1 MVDSSGPVKPL
12 RWGRWRIGRGPSL
25 AGSGPYVLLIALLV
39 AGMAVQ
45 TWGQRWSGDYWLHR
59 AAVLELSQDP
69 WTPAHPLTPSPAPDP
84 SLSPYTLLLGLVVR
98 VTGAHVRDVL
108 SVAALANLV
117 LLLVGLHLFVR
128 RFSAAALAPFWSLL
142 ATLFLWGIDPWRWSG
157 YLNANSIGFGL
168 PYPSMFAF
176 AVMLLGLS
184 ALHDVLERPR
194 PGRLAVLALSGAA
207 VVLTHP
213 FTGVAMVV
221 AAAAIMVGRLR
232 SIPARVVVGLM
243 AAAAAAAALALL
255 WPHYPLLDV
264 LDEAP
269 VYDRVHGRL
278 YHLVAERTFL
288 AVPALAAL
296 AARLRAD
303 RRDPLV
309 LAFTLA
315 GAMFTVGWV
324 TDRNSLGRALPLAML
339 SAHIALG
346 VWVAGPGT
354 ALWRGAR
361 PGQRTAM
368 LVSGALLLL
377 VGVAG
382 SRAGLSR
389 AVPRPLL
396 AAGVA
401 GDARLA
407 PLDDD
412 LGFLEE
418 TSRDDVLLVRG
429 LRPARAAPG
438 LGAKVVAPGYIA
450 PLLDDVEQRRSDLA
464 LFFAT
469 TSPRERRRI
478 MERYG
483 VSLVLLE
490 GRARAEAEA
499 LGSVVYR
506 DERFV
511 LVSVDR

>member
-1 MVDSSGPVKPL
+1 
-12 RWGRWRIGRGPSL
+12 
-25 AGSGPYVLLIALLV
+25 
-39 AGMAVQ
+39 MAVQ

-59 AAVLELSQDP
+59 AAVLELSLDP

-98 VTGAHVRDVL
+98 VTGADVGDVL

-117 LLLVGLHLFVR
+117 LLLVGFHLFVR
-128 RFSAAALAPFWSLL
+128 RFSAAPLAPFWSLL
-142 ATLFLWGIDPWRWSG
+142 ATLFLWGIGPWRWSG

-176 AVMLLGLS
+176 AVMLFGLS

-194 PGRLAVLALSGAA
+194 PGHLAVLALSCAA

-213 FTGVAMVV
+213 FTGVAMVLAAAAVVVRLRSLPVRVAVGLV
-221 AAAAIMVGRLR
+221 AAAV
-232 SIPARVVVGLM
+232 
-243 AAAAAAAALALL
+243 AASVLALL
-255 WPHYPLLDV
+255 WPYYPLLDV
-264 LDEAP
+264 LVEAP
-269 VYDRVHGRL
+269 VYDRIHGPL
-278 YHLVAERTFL
+278 YHLVASRTFL
-288 AVPALAAL
+288 ALPALAAL

-309 LAFTLA
+309 LTFALT

-324 TDRNSLGRALPLAML
+324 TDRDSLGRALPLAML
-339 SAHIALG
+339 SAHVALG

-361 PGQRTAM
+361 PWQRTAG
-368 LVSGALLLL
+368 LVSGSLLLL

-382 SRAGLSR
+382 SQAGLSR

-396 AAGVA
+396 PAGVA
-401 GDARLA
+401 HDARLER
-407 PLDDD
+407 LDGE
-412 LGFLEE
+412 LRFLEE

-429 LRPARAAPG
+429 IRPARVAPG
-438 LGAKVVAPGYIA
+438 LGAKVVGPGYIA
-450 PLLDDVEQRRSDLA
+450 PLLDDVEERRADVSR
-464 LFFAT
+464 FFAT
-469 TSPRERRRI
+469 TSARERRRI
-478 MERYG
+478 IDRYR

-490 GRARAEAEA
+490 GRSRREAEA
-499 LGSVVYR
+499 LGPVVYR

-511 LVSVDR
+511 MVSVGR

>member
-1 MVDSSGPVKPL
+1 
-12 RWGRWRIGRGPSL
+12 
-25 AGSGPYVLLIALLV
+25 
-39 AGMAVQ
+39 MATQ

-59 AAVLELSQDP
+59 AAVLELSLDP

-98 VTGAHVRDVL
+98 VTGAGVGDVL

-117 LLLVGLHLFVR
+117 LLLVGLQVFVR
-128 RFSAAALAPFWSLL
+128 RFSDAPLAPFWSLL
-142 ATLFLWGIDPWRWSG
+142 ATLFLWGIGPWRWSG

-168 PYPSMFAF
+168 PYPSTFAF
-176 AVMLLGLS
+176 AVMLFGLS
-184 ALHDVLERPR
+184 ALYGGLERPR

-213 FTGVAMVV
+213 FTGVAMVL
-221 AAAAIMVGRLR
+221 AAAAVTVARLG
-232 SIPARVVVGLM
+232 SSPIRVVARLM

-255 WPHYPLLDV
+255 WPYYPLLEV
-264 LDEAP
+264 LDQAFL
-269 VYDRVHGRL
+269 YDRAHGPL
-278 YHLVAERTFL
+278 YHLVAVRTFL
-288 AVPALAAL
+288 ALPALAAL

-309 LAFTLA
+309 LTFALA
-315 GAMFTVGWV
+315 GAMFMVGWV
-324 TDRNSLGRALPLAML
+324 TDRDSLGRALPLAML

-361 PGQRTAM
+361 QGRRAAV
-368 LVSGALLLL
+368 LGSGALLLM

-382 SRAGLSR
+382 SQAGLSR

-396 AAGVA
+396 PAGVA
-401 GDARLA
+401 DDARLR
-407 PLDDD
+407 PLDEE
-412 LGFLEE
+412 LRFLEE
-418 TSRDDVLLVRG
+418 TSREDVLLVRG
-429 LRPARAAPG
+429 RRPARVAPG

-450 PLLDDVEQRRSDLA
+450 PLLEDAEQRRSDVSR
-464 LFFAT
+464 FFAT
-469 TSPRERRRI
+469 TSARERRRI
-478 MERYG
+478 IERYG

-490 GRARAEAEA
+490 GRSDDEAEA

-506 DERFV
+506 DGRFV